1 MTRGLGTTM
10 DDDGWT
16 TMDGRMDDD
25 CHDDCH
31 GINKD
36 VINIMDYKLKNK
48 IMTMIT
54 MTITI
59 TMMMMMLMMMVP
71 EARRQD
77 VTL

>member
-25 CHDDCH
+25 CHDDCRDDCHDDCH

-36 VINIMDYKLKNK
+36 VINIMDYKLKK
-48 IMTMIT
+48 IK
-54 MTITI
+54 
-59 TMMMMMLMMMVP
+59 
-71 EARRQD
+71 
-77 VTL
+77 